1 MLVSKGIE
9 SSIMVICFRWCQIR
23 VRSGLRLVGISS
35 MGIVVWEVPAK
46 VGRSVR
52 IVGMI
57 VGRELYAEEMA
68 EEMKLR
74 TLLWR
79 QVYLP

>member
-1 MLVSKGIE
+1 M
-9 SSIMVICFRWCQIR
+9 R

-35 MGIVVWEVPAK
+35 MGMVVWEVTAK

-52 IVGMI
+52 IVGMM
-57 VGRELYAEEMA
+57 VGRELYAEEIA

-74 TLLWR
+74 TLLWC

>member
-9 SSIMVICFRWCQIR
+9 SSIMVICFSWCQMS

-35 MGIVVWEVPAK
+35 MGMVVWEVSVK

-52 IVGMI
+52 IVGMM
-57 VGRELYAEEMA
+57 VGRELYAEEIA

>member
-1 MLVSKGIE
+1 M
-9 SSIMVICFRWCQIR
+9 R

-35 MGIVVWEVPAK
+35 MEIVVWEVTAK

-52 IVGMI
+52 IVGMMI
-57 VGRELYAEEMA
+57 GRELYAEEMA